1 MAREEL
7 NETIVQ
13 PHWIRGI
20 FDHFQTFLWLRWR
33 IRINQLRHGSTL
45 GKALAAILLATVGIA
60 VVVLFASGTVVGA
73 IVPRYFPRDYYFL
86 MWDGLVAIFVL
97 FWVIHVVT
105 DLQRSDAIT
114 FDRILHLPVTF
125 GQVFAINYLS
135 SLANIHFLC
144 LSSASFGFLFGS
156 CFSVGPA
163 ALLIAFPLV
172 LFLLTITSL
181 TYQLQGW
188 LAAIMANP
196 RRRQLVLFIIP
207 VVIMTGVQIPAF
219 FASRYGRYAEQTQ
232 QANVPPPTSSV
243 PAPNAD
249 VEHQD
254 DNTEFAVDENTDH
267 TDRADKQEQS
277 NESLPEVL
285 SEVLSEDTK
294 KGKFET
300 FVAGIS
306 LLNRVFPPLWMAG
319 CAQSIIAGSWHVFWI
334 TTAMFAVTFMSLRSN
349 YRQTRR
355 YYLGESDTRAMHKRL
370 GKSKSLVATPGL
382 AATNRSSGKSKMI
395 EWPIPFVS
403 ESTSAVTAMTWQSM
417 KRAPEAKISLLLPF
431 VAPFVLFG
439 SLQSVD
445 LPKIDELKASVIV
458 GFSAMVLLIST
469 GVLGNQFGYDRAGF
483 RAFVLSPVRRDRI
496 LLGRNIAAIPVAL
509 LQTVC
514 LTLAIGFYFGLA
526 IDKIFAS
533 VFLSLSLL
541 PPCFLLFNLMSILTP
556 FPIAAGSMQPKHFD
570 LVPVL
575 LSMLLTM
582 IMPLITL
589 VALFP
594 IGLEWV
600 VERYFLTT
608 SVLPI
613 ALILSVVWLTGSML
627 LYRWLLPYQ
636 GQLFAKREKELLRI
650 VTSKIE

>member
-13 PHWIRGI
+13 PHWMRGI

-33 IRINQLRHGSTL
+33 IRINQLRHGSAL
-45 GKALAAILLATVGIA
+45 GKALAAILLAIVVIAGI
-60 VVVLFASGTVVGA
+60 VLFVSGAVVGA
-73 IVPRYFPRDYYFL
+73 IVPRYFPQEYYFL

-114 FDRILHLPVTF
+114 FDRILHLPVSF

-135 SLANIHFLC
+135 SLASVHFLC

-163 ALLIAFPLV
+163 ALLIAFPFV

-188 LAAIMANP
+188 LAAIMSNP
-196 RRRQLVLFIIP
+196 RRRQLVVFLIP
-207 VVIMTGVQIPAF
+207 VVIITTVQIPAF
-219 FASRYGRYAEQTQ
+219 FASRYARYADQAQ
-232 QANVPPPTSSV
+232 QANVPPPTLVV
-243 PAPNAD
+243 PEPNAD
-249 VEHQD
+249 VEHRD
-254 DNTEFAVDENTDH
+254 GDAEFAVNETTDK
-267 TDRADKQEQS
+267 TDRADKQEQA
-277 NESLPEVL
+277 NESLPK
-285 SEVLSEDTK
+285 VLSEDIK
-294 KGKFET
+294 KDKFKA

-319 CAQSIIAGSWHVFWI
+319 CAQSIIAGSWHVFWL
-334 TTAMFAVTFMSLRSN
+334 TTAMFAVTFLSLRSN
-349 YRQTRR
+349 YRQTLR
-355 YYLGESDTRAMHKRL
+355 YYLGETDTRAMHKRL
-370 GKSKSLVATPGL
+370 GKSKSLVATSGL
-382 AATNRSSGKSKMI
+382 AATTRSSGKPKMI
-395 EWPIPFVS
+395 EWQIPFVS

-439 SLQSVD
+439 ALQSVD
-445 LPKIDELKASVIV
+445 LPKIDELKASMIV

-483 RAFVLSPVRRDRI
+483 RAFVLSPVRRDHI

-526 IDKIFAS
+526 IDKVFAS
-533 VFLSLSLL
+533 VLLSLSLL

-575 LSMLLTM
+575 LSMLLSM

-600 VERYFLTT
+600 VERYFLNT

-613 ALILSVVWLTGSML
+613 ALILSVVWLAGSML
-627 LYRWLLPYQ
+627 LYRWLLPYE
-636 GQLFAKREKELLRI
+636 GRLFARREKELLRI
-650 VTSKIE
+650 VTSKVE